1 MQSSSCLF
9 FALVLTCILPLAYQV
24 ESMLQYI
31 VFVNEGL
38 QHLGAALEKEMPEQL
53 DRLQV

>member
-1 MQSSSCLF
+1 
-9 FALVLTCILPLAYQV
+9 
-24 ESMLQYI
+24 MLKYI

-53 DRLQV
+53 DRLQVDCPHQDLV